1 MRANKYSPAEVRD
14 KPGLGGKI
22 PHVPKL
28 LDQVRDVLRMKHY
41 SLRTEQAYVN
51 WIKRYI
57 LFHDKRH
64 PAEMGEAEI
73 RSFISDLASKKL
85 VAASTQTVALSA
97 LLFLYRNVL
106 KKEQPFIEGIERAKR
121 PERLPVVFT
130 KDEVTEILLRPDGF
144 PYLIAGWLYGS
155 GLRLMD
161 ALRLRVKDIDFERN
175 EIVVREGKGA
185 KDRVTMLP
193 GAIKRKLQDHLARVQ
208 LLHKD
213 DLLSGGGE
221 VYLPYALDR
230 KFTNAAKEWK
240 WQYIFPAAKASVD
253 PRSGRK
259 RRHHFSEDSIHRA
272 VKRAISQA
280 GIPKHGSSHT
290 FRHSFATHLLE
301 NGYDIRT
308 VQELLGHKDVRT
320 TMIYTHVLNK
330 GGRGVRSPLDHRA
343 NE

>member
-1 MRANKYSPAEVRD
+1 MRD
-14 KPGLGGKI
+14 KTGLGGKI
-22 PHVPKL
+22 PRMPKL
-28 LDQVRDVLRMKHY
+28 LDQVREVRMKHY
-41 SLRTEQAYVN
+41 SRRTEQAYVN

-57 LFHDKRH
+57 FFHDKRH

-73 RSFISDLASKKL
+73 RSFISDLASKRS

-97 LLFLYRNVL
+97 LLFLYRDVL
-106 KKEQPFIEGIERAKR
+106 KKEQPFIEGIERAKK

-130 KDEVTEILLRPDGF
+130 KQEVTDVLARLDGV
-144 PYLIAGWLYGS
+144 PYLIAGLLYGS

-175 EIVVREGKGA
+175 EIIVRDGKGA

-193 GAIKRKLQDHLARVQ
+193 EALKRILQEHLARVEI
-208 LLHKD
+208 LHKD

-240 WQYIFPAAKASVD
+240 WQYVFPAARHSVD
-253 PRSGRK
+253 PRSGRR
-259 RRHHFSEDSIHRA
+259 RRHHLSEDSIHRA
-272 VKRAISQA
+272 VKRAISRA

-301 NGYDIRT
+301 DGYDIRT

-320 TMIYTHVLNK
+320 TMIYTHVLNR
-330 GGRGVRSPLDHRA
+330 GGRGVRSPLDV
-343 NE
+343 